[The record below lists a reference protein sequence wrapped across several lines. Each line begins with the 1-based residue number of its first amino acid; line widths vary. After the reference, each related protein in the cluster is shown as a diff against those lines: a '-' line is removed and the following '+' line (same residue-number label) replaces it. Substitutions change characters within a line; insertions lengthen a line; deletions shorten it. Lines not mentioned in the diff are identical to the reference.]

1 MQASRWRRWTLRAAM
16 ALVLVLLLAVLAAWL
31 FLRAS
36 LPQLDGTV
44 HVPGITGTV
53 TVQRDAHGV
62 PLISGANRE
71 DIAYATGY
79 LHAQERF
86 FQMDLLRRS
95 AAGELAE
102 LFGPKALALDREHRL
117 HRFRA
122 RAEQLIAEMS
132 PEDRLFMERYVAGVN
147 DGLHALGARPFEYAL
162 VGVRPRAWML
172 ADSILA
178 GWALYFDLQGK
189 TEPHELARGWLRDHT
204 TPEQL
209 AFLLPEATHWDAT
222 LDAAD
227 ATVAEP
233 PIPAQAPAWWGRPGV
248 AALDGQWAADIG
260 SNNWALA
267 GRRTVDG
274 GAIVSNDMHL
284 GISLPNTW
292 YRAAIQYPGAD
303 GKPRRIVGVTLPG
316 APLVLVGSNGHV
328 AWGFTNSYGDY
339 MDLVEAQSDPGKPGM
354 VRVGPDW
361 EPVAQMEET
370 IFVKGQPPQRMIVRE
385 TSLGPLREAG
395 GKTYALHW
403 TAHERGAINFNA
415 RKLEGAD
422 TVAEAL
428 DIANTM
434 GIPQQNFV
442 AGDTAGNIGWTIAGL
457 LPRRG
462 AVGVASTFP
471 LAAGAPETWSG
482 RLAPAE
488 YPRVVNPPLG
498 QVWTANSRQLAG
510 AQAQLIGDG
519 GFDIGARAR
528 QVRDDLLALQGRVNV
543 AQVYAV
549 TLDDRALYM
558 ASWRERA
565 LRILDA
571 PALAGHPQ
579 RAELKR
585 VLSDTW
591 TGRAS
596 VDSAAYKLTRD
607 FMWELHA
614 RVFAGADRQ
623 MALLDERANVALA
636 TTRWSVALARLLDE
650 QPPGW
655 LPPGYASW
663 RDLQLA
669 ALDRIIAAHAA
680 GAPTLAQ
687 DTWGLRNTAAMAHPI
702 SIALPQLKRWLA
714 VPPDQLPGDNNMPRV
729 AGPKFGQSERLTVE
743 PGKEEQG
750 VYNMPGGQGGHPL
763 SPYFLAGHEDWVR
776 GTPEPLLPGRAE
788 HTLTFSH

>member
-1 MQASRWRRWTLRAAM
+1 
-16 ALVLVLLLAVLAAWL
+16 
-31 FLRAS
+31 
-36 LPQLDGTV
+36 
-44 HVPGITGTV
+44 
-53 TVQRDAHGV
+53 
-62 PLISGANRE
+62 
-71 DIAYATGY
+71 
-79 LHAQERF
+79 
-86 FQMDLLRRS
+86 
-95 AAGELAE
+95 
-102 LFGPKALALDREHRL
+102 
-117 HRFRA
+117 
-122 RAEQLIAEMS
+122 
-132 PEDRLFMERYVAGVN
+132 
-147 DGLHALGARPFEYAL
+147 
-162 VGVRPRAWML
+162 
-172 ADSILA
+172 
-178 GWALYFDLQGK
+178 
-189 TEPHELARGWLRDHT
+189 
-204 TPEQL
+204 
-209 AFLLPEATHWDAT
+209 
-222 LDAAD
+222 
-227 ATVAEP
+227 
-233 PIPAQAPAWWGRPGV
+233 
-248 AALDGQWAADIG
+248 
-260 SNNWALA
+260 
-267 GRRTVDG
+267 
-274 GAIVSNDMHL
+274 
-284 GISLPNTW
+284 
-292 YRAAIQYPGAD
+292 
-303 GKPRRIVGVTLPG
+303 
-316 APLVLVGSNGHV
+316 
-328 AWGFTNSYGDY
+328 
-339 MDLVEAQSDPGKPGM
+339 
-354 VRVGPDW
+354 
-361 EPVAQMEET
+361 
-370 IFVKGQPPQRMIVRE
+370 
-385 TSLGPLREAG
+385 
-395 GKTYALHW
+395 
-403 TAHERGAINFNA
+403 
-415 RKLEGAD
+415 
-422 TVAEAL
+422 
-428 DIANTM
+428 
-434 GIPQQNFV
+434 
-442 AGDTAGNIGWTIAGL
+442 
-457 LPRRG
+457 
-462 AVGVASTFP
+462 
-471 LAAGAPETWSG
+471 
-482 RLAPAE
+482 
-488 YPRVVNPPLG
+488 VVNPPLG

-528 QVRDDLLALQGRVNV
+528 QVRDDLLALLGRATV

-565 LRILDA
+565 LRMLDA

-596 VDSAAYKLTRD
+596 VDSAAYQLTRD

-614 RVFAGADRQ
+614 LVFAAADRQ

-650 QPPGW
+650 QPAGW